1 MKTLILLASIATAV
15 ALTSPAR
22 ADEGEISLR
31 EGAGRDAV
39 TTNCVM
45 CHSLDYIQLN
55 SRFLDR
61 AGWEASVKKMINAF
75 GAPIATEDA
84 KAIVDYLAAQ
94 YGKQ

>member
-1 MKTLILLASIATAV
+1 MKTPILVLSLATGIS
-15 ALTSPAR
+15 LTLAAG

-31 EGAGRDAV
+31 EGAGRDTV

-61 AGWEASVKKMINAF
+61 AGWEGSVKKMINAF
-75 GAPIATEDA
+75 GAPISAEDA
-84 KAIVDYLAAQ
+84 KGIVDYLAAQ